1 MILFVLDGQTGF
13 EKTDQDILQNVSK
26 FKEKTL
32 FIVNKTDKTDERK
45 LKEIRQIIPE
55 VIEISVLED
64 SGIDVLEKAIQNYV
78 NKTEIDTQNQ
88 VIITNA
94 RHKKL
99 LAETLDSLKSVLF
112 AADGGMTLDLIAM
125 DIKEAAEKIGN
136 ITGHEIS
143 EEVVMNIFE
152 RFCIGK

>member
-1 MILFVLDGQTGF
+1 MSTRLKLIHKSSCYTNTGI
-13 EKTDQDILQNVSK
+13 KIM
-26 FKEKTL
+26 
-32 FIVNKTDKTDERK
+32 
-45 LKEIRQIIPE
+45 
-55 VIEISVLED
+55 
-64 SGIDVLEKAIQNYV
+64 
-78 NKTEIDTQNQ
+78 
-88 VIITNA
+88 
-94 RHKKL
+94 
-99 LAETLDSLKSVLF
+99 AETLDSLKSVLF

>member
-1 MILFVLDGQTGF
+1 M
-13 EKTDQDILQNVSK
+13 
-26 FKEKTL
+26 
-32 FIVNKTDKTDERK
+32 
-45 LKEIRQIIPE
+45 
-55 VIEISVLED
+55 
-64 SGIDVLEKAIQNYV
+64 EKAIQNYV